1 MNTKFPEREIGRHH
15 RAPKLATSFDR
26 NELRECGR
34 ATMGG
39 AMSKRVERAEKTGVI
54 ALRDEG
60 LTELPAKLFQ
70 IKSLRVCDLTNNK
83 LKKLPA
89 PLGGLS
95 MLT

>member
-1 MNTKFPEREIGRHH
+1 
-15 RAPKLATSFDR
+15 
-26 NELRECGR
+26 
-34 ATMGG
+34 MGG

-89 PLGGLS
+89 PLGRLS
-95 MLT
+95 MLPDRTTTPNNTPTSSSH

>member
-1 MNTKFPEREIGRHH
+1 
-15 RAPKLATSFDR
+15 
-26 NELRECGR
+26 
-34 ATMGG
+34 MGG

-89 PLGGLS
+89 PLGRLS
-95 MLT
+95 MLLTLTLTLTQAG